1 MIYFARY
8 VRCKSTKIFN
18 LHYHELV
25 AEIEYHEVKIHLMVD
40 DYMLDKVLD
49 KINGI
54 TGIVKFGNTKILV
67 DTNDKLPND
76 ITLKNAVIF
85 FITSLYLLKRQIT

>member
-1 MIYFARY
+1 
-8 VRCKSTKIFN
+8 
-18 LHYHELV
+18 
-25 AEIEYHEVKIHLMVD
+25 MVD

-54 TGIVKFGNTKILV
+54 TGIVKFGNTRILV